1 MFNNELVTKMEQN
14 LGKEKVIEFAGMITV
29 MYEVLDKENPGT
41 ENGYERDWWAE
52 KHKELLKQKQKL

>member
-1 MFNNELVTKMEQN
+1 MEQN